1 LRGITTLWY
10 YGSALW
16 GLVKTFGGISDRED
30 QGFTITGAGTFM
42 DNLTPEQILTVC
54 LQENEKRL
62 RVFDAQLL
70 QPRLFPRL
78 AQWALTALK
87 LLPKR
92 SVSSSLQQ
100 SSS

>member
-1 LRGITTLWY
+1 
-10 YGSALW
+10 
-16 GLVKTFGGISDRED
+16 
-30 QGFTITGAGTFM
+30 M

-62 RVFDAQLL
+62 RVFDTKLL

-78 AQWALTALK
+78 AQWALTLLR

-92 SVSSSLQQ
+92 SVSSTLQQ
-100 SSS
+100 TSS